1 MENETII
8 GILERCFPDL
18 APQLRKAARFAI
30 DNPGDVALHS
40 MRTVAK
46 RAQVQH
52 NVMLRLAREIGF
64 DSYDTFRERF
74 RRLIIKGQHTDWLG
88 RAKSLRQTYPAGP
101 SGGLVAQYLGQELDS
116 LQKTFAPEVVGD
128 LDRAVELLDKARN
141 VYIVGLRSLFPV
153 AFYFHYVCRLFT
165 SKTVL
170 LTGTGGTFADELRRV
185 GEEDV
190 LVAFSYEPYA
200 KDAVKAVEFA
210 SRRGA
215 RVLSVTDSKVSPVVT
230 KTGLNFVIGNS
241 SASLFPTVLPA
252 LAIAQLLATMQVSA
266 GDEELLAA
274 VERSQRQLNSFGVY
288 TE

>member
-8 GILERCFPDL
+8 AILERRFPDL
-18 APQLRKAARFAI
+18 TPQLRKAARFAI

-52 NVMLRLAREIGF
+52 NAMLRLAREIGF
-64 DSYDTFRERF
+64 DSYDAFRDCF
-74 RRLIIKGQHTDWLG
+74 RRLLVKGQRTDWLG
-88 RAKSLRQTYPAGP
+88 RAKSLRQSFPAGP
-101 SGGLVAQYLGQELDS
+101 SGGLVAEYLGQEMDN
-116 LQKTFAPEVVGD
+116 LQKTFAPEVVGE
-128 LDRAVELLDKARN
+128 LDQAVELLSKARN

-165 SKTVL
+165 SKSVL
-170 LTGTGGTFADELRRV
+170 LTGTGGTFADELRSV
-185 GEEDV
+185 SDEDV
-190 LVAFSYEPYA
+190 LVAFSYQPYA

-215 RVLSVTDSKVSPVVT
+215 RVISVTDSKVSPVVT
-230 KTGLNFVIGNS
+230 ATGLNFVIGNS

-252 LAIAQLLATMQVSA
+252 LAIAQLLATLLVSG
-266 GDEELLAA
+266 GDEELLIA
-274 VERSQRQLNSFGVY
+274 VERSERQLNSFGVY